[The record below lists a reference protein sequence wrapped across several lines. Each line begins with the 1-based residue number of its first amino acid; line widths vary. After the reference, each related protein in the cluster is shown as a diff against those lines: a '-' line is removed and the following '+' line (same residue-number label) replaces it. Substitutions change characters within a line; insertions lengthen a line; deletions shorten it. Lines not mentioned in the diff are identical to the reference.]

1 MDYLQQIL
9 NTWLLFSEGVDYN
22 FQTSFA
28 EGVRIISHSFYLS
41 HGIKFIFLSLFCV
54 NKLTLSVS
62 FCVTISL
69 FIQQTIAYSA
79 AQSLSLSLSLSLS
92 HSLSDNLRR
101 PLYHLPFQLPNISF
115 CLSLSLE
122 HTHMFYASLTHP
134 HYRWHTQTLESHFLA
149 FGRFVILL
157 KRESSDLSQC

>member
-41 HGIKFIFLSLFCV
+41 HAIKFIFLSLFCV

-69 FIQQTIAYSA
+69 FIQQTIAYSV
-79 AQSLSLSLSLSLS
+79 AQSLSLSLSLSLRQS
-92 HSLSDNLRR
+92 SSTSLSSTLSVAQYFF
-101 PLYHLPFQLPNISF
+101 LSI
-115 CLSLSLE
+115 SLSRT
-122 HTHMFYASLTHP
+122 HTHVLCFFNTPTLSVTHTNTRKP
-134 HYRWHTQTLESHFLA
+134 FSRIW
-149 FGRFVILL
+149 
-157 KRESSDLSQC
+157 